1 MTSRRTEIRVGS
13 VVLFAAFIF
22 ILSVIWLKDYRLNNH
37 RYHLAVLFPTVGGL
51 TAGDPVR
58 VAGVRKGEVKEVQLR
73 TTDVLVILSLSGE
86 VQLPE
91 DSRISIQSIG
101 LMGEKFVSIEPGSS
115 STSLSLDGPAE
126 GQFRAGVPEVMS
138 EVGELIRLVRDVAGS
153 LHETIGNPEARASI
167 QESLENIRKFS
178 SVLADLLDQQEGDL
192 TLALRDLRSASK
204 GFRELVADDGSRI
217 DSTVDRFHQASVD
230 LTELT
235 QQLMEVSATFKR
247 IADKIERGQGTVGAF
262 VQDETLYRDLKK
274 TVQNLD
280 ELIVDI
286 KAHPKKYLRLELF

>member
-13 VVLFAAFIF
+13 VVFITVLIFLFS
-22 ILSVIWLKDYRLNNH
+22 LIWLKDYRLNNH
-37 RYHLAVLFPTVGGL
+37 RYDLAVIFPTVGGL

-58 VAGVRKGEVKEVQLR
+58 VAGVSKGEVKEVQLR
-73 TTDVLVILSLSGE
+73 TTDVQVILSLSSE

-91 DSRISIQSIG
+91 DSSISIQSIG
-101 LMGEKFVSIEPGSS
+101 LMGEKFVAIEPGSS
-115 STSLSLDGPAE
+115 STQLPPGQPAV
-126 GQFRAGVPEVMS
+126 GQFHAGMPEVMA

-153 LHETIGNPEARASI
+153 LHETIGNPQARASI
-167 QESLENIRKFS
+167 QESLENIRRFS
-178 SVLADLLDQQEGDL
+178 SVLAELLDQQEGDL
-192 TLALRDLRSASK
+192 TLALRDLRSASR
-204 GFRELVADDGSRI
+204 GFRQLVAEDGSRI

-230 LTELT
+230 LAELT

-247 IADKIERGQGTVGAF
+247 IADKIERGEGTVGEF
-262 VQDETLYRDLKK
+262 VQDETLYSDLKK
-274 TVQNLD
+274 TVKNLD